1 VSELRCEDLPGRL
14 RDICRGYDSDGNPV
28 LTPERCERYRQFFL
42 DGQFG
47 TDHPQA
53 AKAVDPKSERR
64 RAVNERRKQKQRL
77 ISWLKFFRLDTDRGV
92 GDTANRIN
100 SRTGPRRELHLMLES
115 LLKQCSCSR
124 RDAVARLNHDYP
136 Y

>member
-1 VSELRCEDLPGRL
+1 MINMYMTQCACGRYSAIVSIDVIRCPF
-14 RDICRGYDSDGNPV
+14 
-28 LTPERCERYRQFFL
+28 CERILIAGSEQ
-42 DGQFG
+42 QKE
-47 TDHPQA
+47 A
-53 AKAVDPKSERR
+53 SNERR
-64 RAVNERRKQKQRL
+64 RSVKLAVEQKHRL
-77 ISWLKFFRLDTDRGV
+77 IGWLQFFRLDTDRGV

-124 RDAVARLNHDYP
+124 RDAVATLNRSYP

>member
-1 VSELRCEDLPGRL
+1 MTCTCEH
-14 RDICRGYDSDGNPV
+14 RGYCPV
-28 LTPERCERYRQFFL
+28 LQIHTTEHIRRLCCKDQGKARRIADAMRTKAPAIKQQAVEGRRQRVRL
-42 DGQFG
+42 
-47 TDHPQA
+47 
-53 AKAVDPKSERR
+53 AVEK
-64 RAVNERRKQKQRL
+64 KQRL
-77 ISWLKFFRLDTDRGV
+77 ISWLQFFRLDTDRGV

-124 RDAVARLNHDYP
+124 RDAVAKLNSDWP